1 MRRTILCCLSLVLWF
16 TLSLHQSSSAS
27 AGDLLPAGYCQYFS
41 EADFISL
48 DSGKLALPKALSKA
62 ELITVATVERNPA
75 PQSSPTEVTPVV
87 LAYVPRS
94 VRTWDFNYQPMKAP
108 IESPR
113 VKLFWHTQKVS
124 FRPKPTVT
132 IEVRSQR
139 KHIAP
144 VLFWGTGSI
153 SDMTIATK
161 LISHQFGDMLY
172 SSVSPVQQ
180 FPIRVVRMM
189 KRLF

>member
-1 MRRTILCCLSLVLWF
+1 VLWF

-48 DSGKLALPKALSKA
+48 DAGKMGLPKV
-62 ELITVATVERNPA
+62 ELITIAAAERNPA
-75 PQSSPTEVTPVV
+75 PKISTTDEAPVV
-87 LAYVPRS
+87 LAYLPKS
-94 VRTWDFNYQPMKAP
+94 VRTWNFDYQPKKVPA
-108 IESPR
+108 ESPR
-113 VKLFWHTQKVS
+113 IKLLWHTQKVS

-144 VLFWGTGSI
+144 VLFWGTSSV
-153 SDMTIATK
+153 SDMTIAAK
-161 LISHQFGDMLY
+161 LITHQFGNLLY
-172 SSVSPVQQ
+172 SSASPAQQ
-180 FPIRVVRMM
+180 FPIRVVRMVQ
-189 KRLF
+189 RLF